1 MTELWEIHPADPLS
15 ARAVHTWEQRLS
27 RGDWRVRTET
37 WAEMTATASHLRS
50 KARLQAF
57 EGDDLVFE
65 RSFDE
70 EVARRFV

>member
-1 MTELWEIHPADPLS
+1 
-15 ARAVHTWEQRLS
+15 
-27 RGDWRVRTET
+27 
-37 WAEMTATASHLRS
+37 MTATASHLRL